1 MKPNVILYYPLHHNL
16 EFYKALLH
24 VPFTTSKIEPDI
36 WCKKPFLTVASMT
49 TNYVNKEISEKSQNC
64 MGIPLVPSRN
74 KFLALSLKKYEK
86 KTKKKT
92 EIKIFRPCLSFLGF
106 LNFLK
111 IFCAGSL
118 EINGN
123 SHVAPAPC
131 KLQYFDIFRDFK
143 VFLKVNRSVY
153 ITKQTHRFSLTIE
166 NTLH

>member
-1 MKPNVILYYPLHHNL
+1 MKPNVILYNPLHHNL

-86 KTKKKT
+86 KNKKKNRNQNFPPLSKFPWFLKFSQN
-92 EIKIFRPCLSFLGF
+92 ILRRIFR
-106 LNFLK
+106 NK
-111 IFCAGSL
+111 
-118 EINGN
+118 
-123 SHVAPAPC
+123 
-131 KLQYFDIFRDFK
+131 R
-143 VFLKVNRSVY
+143 
-153 ITKQTHRFSLTIE
+153 
-166 NTLH
+166 